1 MIYYKDGANSLAES
15 TNISAFYMQLLQL
28 VQESWNKS
36 GNSLIGI
43 SNDKMYRIFSGKQ
56 RDFET
61 LVKMAEFMK
70 VSFRFKAF

>member
-15 TNISAFYMQLLQL
+15 TKISEFYLQLLQL
-28 VQESWNKS
+28 VKDNWKKS
-36 GNSLIGI
+36 GNSLIEI
-43 SNDKMYRIFSGKQ
+43 SDDKMYRILSGKQ